1 MHKKDN
7 LEPSSKEIYKQVS
20 ESIVKERIFI
30 LLTGNSLQTVL
41 EAGRYAREKGL
52 SLVGIDFRIPGVK
65 DSLKSRKRQGQKNFG
80 VFSITTKKEARIAIN
95 AGAMFIFSPH
105 WDKGIIRR
113 CRKEKVFH
121 AGGAL
126 TPTEVS
132 NTDDLGADS
141 VSIFPCGR
149 MGGLSW
155 FEFLKGTFPKIR
167 LIPTDVMTPYDVRQ
181 YLGAGAY
188 AVAPVIDLEKVK
200 EPDTYI
206 KEFMEITT
214 SI

>member
-1 MHKKDN
+1 MSKKFT
-7 LEPSSKEIYKQVS
+7 EESSKEIYKQVS
-20 ESIVKERIFI
+20 ESIVKEKIII
-30 LLTGNSLQTVL
+30 LLTGNSLHSVL
-41 EAGRYAREKGL
+41 EVGHNAREKGL
-52 SLVGIDFRIPGVK
+52 KLVGIDFRIPGVK
-65 DSLKSRKRQGQKNFG
+65 DSLKSLKRQGQKNFG
-80 VFSITTKKEARIAIN
+80 VFFVTTKKETRIAIN

-105 WDKGIIRR
+105 SDKGIIRR

-126 TPTEVS
+126 TPTEVF
-132 NTDDLGADS
+132 NTNDLGADS

-155 FEFLKGTFPKIR
+155 FIFLKNIFPRAK
-167 LIPTDVMTPYDVRQ
+167 LIPTDTMNPFEAGQ
-181 YLGAGAY
+181 YIKAGAY

-206 KEFMEITT
+206 KEFMEIRT

>member
-1 MHKKDN
+1 MSKKFT
-7 LEPSSKEIYKQVS
+7 EESSKEIYKQVS
-20 ESIVKERIFI
+20 ESIVKEKIFI

-41 EAGRYAREKGL
+41 EAGRHAREKGL

-65 DSLKSRKRQGQKNFG
+65 DTLKRQGQRNFG
-80 VFSITTKKEARIAIN
+80 VFSIITKKEARIAIN
-95 AGAMFIFSPH
+95 AGSMFIFSPH
-105 WDKGIIRR
+105 SDKGIIRR
-113 CRKEKVFH
+113 CRKEKVFL

-126 TPTEVS
+126 TPTEVF